1 MRGSGSSSSHHL
13 RKLAHRN
20 GGWADHPQVCLPFSL
35 RRQCRHRFP
44 FKSPLTSFVKGALN
58 PMDQGAMSLAQA
70 VSSSICVRGLD
81 AHLGSTQVASQTG
94 LALPAVSVAMR
105 RTSQC
110 RNPFAVRATVTGN
123 MPIES
128 AQVLTNNGLSKTAA
142 STNGASPKSAH
153 VNSGS
158 VDTETTVSITV
169 VGASG
174 DLAKKKIFPALF
186 ALYYEGCLP
195 KHFTIF
201 GFARSKM
208 TDESLREMISGTLT
222 CRIDQS
228 ENCGEKQE
236 EFLKRCFYHAG
247 QYSSE
252 ESFGQ
257 LSDKL
262 RKQEGSRVA
271 NRLFYLSIPPNIFVD
286 VARSSSLAASSAN
299 GWTRVIVEKPFGRD
313 SESSAELTRGL
324 KTYLKEDQIYRIDH
338 YLGKELVENLSVLR
352 FSNLVFEPLWSRQYI
367 RNVQLIFSED
377 FGTEGRGGYFDNYGI
392 IRDIMQNHLLQILAL
407 FAMEPPVSL
416 DAEDIRNEKVKVL
429 RSMRVLD
436 VDNVVV
442 GQYKGH
448 TRGGVKYPAY
458 LDDKTVPKNSI
469 TPTFAA
475 AAVFIDNARWD
486 GVPFLMKAG
495 KALHKKRAEIRVQF
509 RHVPGNLYKRSFGT
523 DLDLATNELVI
534 RVQPD
539 EAIYL
544 KINNK
549 VPGLG
554 MRLDRSNL
562 NLHYADRYDRE
573 IPDAYERLLLD
584 AIEGERRLFIRS
596 DELDAAWALF
606 TPLLNE
612 LEKRKISP
620 ELYPYGSRGPVG
632 AHYLAAKYNVRWG
645 DNSSELDS
653 A

>member
-1 MRGSGSSSSHHL
+1 MALSCPKCPSSSHFASAPARHL
-13 RKLAHRN
+13 RTMAIFFDFVHSIPRKTLFCEEERLRIR
-20 GGWADHPQVCLPFSL
+20 PPPLERCLHAGSLFIVSL
-35 RRQCRHRFP
+35 RKFIEMEVFFP
-44 FKSPLTSFVKGALN
+44 LLFCLRSTKEPVTTKKDV
-58 PMDQGAMSLAQA
+58 SLKN
-70 VSSSICVRGLD
+70 V
-81 AHLGSTQVASQTG
+81 
-94 LALPAVSVAMR
+94 
-105 RTSQC
+105 
-110 RNPFAVRATVTGN
+110 GN
-123 MPIES
+123 
-128 AQVLTNNGLSKTAA
+128 
-142 STNGASPKSAH
+142 
-153 VNSGS
+153 GS
-158 VDTETTVSITV
+158 VPKISSEELRNLGGISVSEKESTVSITV

-186 ALYYEGCLP
+186 ALYYEDCLP
-195 KHFTIF
+195 EVWFVPTFTIF
-201 GFARSKM
+201 GYARSKM
-208 TDESLREMISGTLT
+208 TDAELRNMVSKTLT
-222 CRIDQS
+222 CRIDKR
-228 ENCGEKQE
+228 ENCSDKMEQ
-236 EFLKRCFYHAG
+236 FLKRCFYHSG
-247 QYSSE
+247 QYDSE
-252 ESFGQ
+252 DNFAELDKKLKEHEAGR
-257 LSDKL
+257 LS
-262 RKQEGSRVA
+262 
-271 NRLFYLSIPPNIFVD
+271 NRLFYLSIPPNIFID
-286 VARSSSLAASSAN
+286 VVKCASTSASSAN

-313 SESSAELTRGL
+313 SESSAALTGGL
-324 KTYLKEDQIYRIDH
+324 KQYLDEDQIFRIDH

-407 FAMEPPVSL
+407 FAMETPVSL

-429 RSMRVLD
+429 RSMRPLQVED
-436 VDNVVV
+436 VVV
-442 GQYKGH
+442 GQYKSH
-448 TRGGVKYPAY
+448 TKGGVTYPAY
-458 LDDKTVPKNSI
+458 TDDKTVPNDSL

-495 KALHKKRAEIRVQF
+495 KALHTKRAEIRVQF
-509 RHVPGNLYKRSFGT
+509 RHVPGNLYKKSFAT
-523 DLDLATNELVI
+523 DLDRATNELVI

-549 VPGLG
+549 IPGLG

-562 NLHYADRYDRE
+562 NLHYAARYSKE

-606 TPLLNE
+606 TPLLRE
-612 LEKRKISP
+612 LEEKKIAP

-645 DNSSELDS
+645 DLGSDHYQ

>member
-1 MRGSGSSSSHHL
+1 MMSKSASTVTSRSFARNSETQLGFFRSGMGLPSAVAVPS
-13 RKLAHRN
+13 RRRRN
-20 GGWADHPQVCLPFSL
+20 SG
-35 RRQCRHRFP
+35 
-44 FKSPLTSFVKGALN
+44 
-58 PMDQGAMSLAQA
+58 
-70 VSSSICVRGLD
+70 
-81 AHLGSTQVASQTG
+81 
-94 LALPAVSVAMR
+94 
-105 RTSQC
+105 
-110 RNPFAVRATVTGN
+110 AVRATVQSDQLASN
-123 MPIES
+123 DAS
-128 AQVLTNNGLSKTAA
+128 AKAAADRMFWSKDDE
-142 STNGASPKSAH
+142 SPKPASSNGGALA
-153 VNSGS
+153 
-158 VDTETTVSITV
+158 TEITVSITV

-195 KHFTIF
+195 KHFTVF

-208 TDESLREMISGTLT
+208 TDESLREIISGTLT
-222 CRIDQS
+222 CRIDQR
-228 ENCGEKQE
+228 ENCSDKQE
-236 EFLKRCFYHAG
+236 EFLKRCFYHPG
-247 QYSSE
+247 QYNSE
-252 ESFGQ
+252 ESFGE
-257 LSDKL
+257 LSKKL
-262 RKQEGSRVA
+262 HEHEGGRVA
-271 NRLFYLSIPPNIFVD
+271 NRLFYLSIPPDVFVD
-286 VARSSSLAASSAN
+286 AARSSSVAASSKN

-313 SESSAELTRGL
+313 SESSAELTTGL
-324 KTYLKEDQIYRIDH
+324 KKYLQEDQIYRIDH

-407 FAMEPPVSL
+407 FAMETPVSL
-416 DAEDIRNEKVKVL
+416 EAEDIRNEKVKVL
-429 RSMRVLD
+429 RSMRPLD
-436 VDNVVV
+436 VDNLVV

-458 LDDKTVPKNSI
+458 VDDKTVPRNSL

-475 AAVFIDNARWD
+475 AALFIDNARWD

-495 KALHKKRAEIRVQF
+495 KALHRKRAEIRVQF

-534 RVQPD
+534 RIQPD

-549 VPGLG
+549 LPGLG

-562 NLHYADRYDRE
+562 NLHYTDRYNRE

-606 TPLLNE
+606 TPLLKE
-612 LEKRKISP
+612 LENRKIAP

-645 DNSSELDS
+645 DHSSEVTEN